1 MKDLIGKKFKR
12 NVYGLTEWT
21 DTVTNVFIVR
31 SFISKG
37 IWKPLIGIKGTRGIW
52 SYDLDEIV
60 FID

>member
-52 SYDLDEIV
+52 SYNLDEIV